1 MNTKKENDILEAT
14 LSIAENGYAEAY
26 RFLVDAYEKDAGSF
40 GPQALYFLTCLAGG
54 ADMSEKALA
63 WIRKAVADN
72 GWWYRPE
79 VLEDGDLEP
88 IKDNAEF
95 IALKAVSDAR
105 YADAVAKAK
114 EVFSW
119 EGKRAEKLLLAVH
132 GNTQNGQTAR
142 NDWEPLLGENSQW
155 QTETIQSA
163 EPDGYGTYRWSYDM
177 VSYQSVARALKRIQ
191 SEGYGQIV
199 CGGFSAGCD
208 MLLRTVLFTPAR
220 CDMLIL
226 QSPWIPIMQ
235 DDAVRVI
242 DAVGK
247 KEIALSIFCGSEDAD
262 CLPMAEELY
271 TLAAKNGL
279 NVRFDIQKGIRHQ
292 FPDGP
297 SALTDLLR
305 GM

>member
-1 MNTKKENDILEAT
+1 LNTKKENDILEAT

-262 CLPMAEELY
+262 CLPMAEQLY

>member
-26 RFLVDAYEKDAGSF
+26 RYLVDAYEKDAGSF

-262 CLPMAEELY
+262 CLPMAEQLY

>member
-242 DAVGK
+242 DVVGK

-262 CLPMAEELY
+262 CLPMAEQLY

>member
-88 IKDNAEF
+88 IKDSAEF

-262 CLPMAEELY
+262 CLPMAEQLY

>member
-26 RFLVDAYEKDAGSF
+26 RFLVDAYENDAGNF
-40 GPQALYFLTCLAGG
+40 GPQALYFLACLAGG

-88 IKDNAEF
+88 LKDNAEF

-105 YADAVAKAK
+105 YADAAAKAK

-155 QTETIQSA
+155 QTETI
-163 EPDGYGTYRWSYDM
+163 
-177 VSYQSVARALKRIQ
+177 
-191 SEGYGQIV
+191 
-199 CGGFSAGCD
+199 
-208 MLLRTVLFTPAR
+208 
-220 CDMLIL
+220 
-226 QSPWIPIMQ
+226 
-235 DDAVRVI
+235 
-242 DAVGK
+242 
-247 KEIALSIFCGSEDAD
+247 
-262 CLPMAEELY
+262 
-271 TLAAKNGL
+271 
-279 NVRFDIQKGIRHQ
+279 
-292 FPDGP
+292 
-297 SALTDLLR
+297 
-305 GM
+305 